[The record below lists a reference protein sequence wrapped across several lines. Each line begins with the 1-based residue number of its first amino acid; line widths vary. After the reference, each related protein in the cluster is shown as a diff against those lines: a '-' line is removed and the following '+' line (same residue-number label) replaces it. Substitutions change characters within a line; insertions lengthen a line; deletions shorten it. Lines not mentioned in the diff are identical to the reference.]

1 MIQNRYKD
9 SLRENNQIIID
20 FSPANYT
27 MRIELSL
34 EIKKRLANK
43 PTSKILEIGSG
54 ECDLT
59 KYILKNNEFS
69 KIDCLDV
76 AQEMIDAAKPM
87 MKEYTERIDF
97 ICEDALTYLENT
109 ETKYD
114 IITSAWTLHNF
125 TQENR
130 KRVFENIY
138 ANLTNNGKL
147 ILLDK
152 IYPDIDEEEKKR
164 LLYMQLSRYRY
175 LEESVATDI
184 TTHEHQDYLDDY
196 RMDEYDTI
204 NILKKI

>member
-9 SLRENNQIIID
+9 GLRENNQTIID
-20 FSPANYT
+20 LSPANYT
-27 MRIELSL
+27 LRIELSL
-34 EIKKRLANK
+34 EMKKRIIDK

-59 KYILKNNEFS
+59 KYILQNNKFS
-69 KIDCLDV
+69 EIDCLDV
-76 AQEMIDAAKPM
+76 AQEMIDAAKPI
-87 MKEYTERIDF
+87 MKEYRERIHF
-97 ICEDALTYLENT
+97 MCEDALTYLENT
-109 ETKYD
+109 EKKYD

-147 ILLDK
+147 IILDK
-152 IYPDIDEEEKKR
+152 IYPDVDEEEKKR
-164 LLYMQLSRYRY
+164 LLYIQLSRYRY
-175 LEESVATDI
+175 LEVIIATNI
-184 TTHEHQDYLDDY
+184 IAHEHQDYLEDY
-196 RMDEYDTI
+196 RMDESDTI